1 MFILNLG
8 NIAVTKPRGCV
19 PLLLG
24 SYIAAILSRGRTQS
38 LMALGVYPTLWPKTA
53 VLWPSGFSV
62 VVDHADQHR

>member
-1 MFILNLG
+1 MQIK
-8 NIAVTKPRGCV
+8 I
-19 PLLLG
+19 PLWVLARYAH

-62 VVDHADQHR
+62 VVDHADHHR